1 MAIFT
6 INLESSDYS
15 INDSS
20 VITDCS
26 SSFTYEVEA
35 NQGDVIDV
43 SISGNHQGPYYILN
57 GVKTEFTNSIS
68 GIVFNNTFVVG
79 FHLRNSGNPGVFNEA
94 TISITNNNSS
104 DLSPYTNS
112 VTRENDSVDCG
123 QTSLTSD
130 PNSADNHI
138 AVFTS
143 NNNLEGTDD
152 LTYDGTTLDV
162 TGEVLATSIAVD
174 GGLPTQYLMADGSVS
189 LGSGGAGT
197 GDLSFEHNQS
207 TVSATWLIAHN
218 LGKHPSVS
226 VVDSAGTS
234 VVGIVEYVNLN
245 YLAIKFNAAF
255 SGYAYIN

>member
-1 MAIFT
+1 MAKFI

-15 INDSS
+15 VENSS
-20 VITDCS
+20 VVTDCS
-26 SSFTYEVEA
+26 SSFLYEVSA
-35 NQGDVIDV
+35 NQGDVIDI
-43 SISGNHQGPYYILN
+43 SISGNNQGDFYTLN
-57 GVKTEFTNSIS
+57 GVKTSFTNSIF
-68 GIVFNNTFVVG
+68 GIVFNNSLVIG
-79 FHLRNSGNPGVFNEA
+79 FNLGNSGSTGVFHEA
-94 TISITNNNSS
+94 EISIRNNSS
-104 DLSPYTNS
+104 ADALPYTNS
-112 VTRENDSVDCG
+112 VIRKNDAVDCG
-123 QTSLTSD
+123 QASLTAN
-130 PNSADNHI
+130 PNSGDNHV

-143 NNNLEGTDD
+143 SNNLEGTDD

-245 YLAIKFNAAF
+245 YLAIKFKHQNF
-255 SGYAYIN
+255 S

>member
-1 MAIFT
+1 MAKFI

-15 INDSS
+15 VENSS
-20 VITDCS
+20 VVTDCS
-26 SSFTYEVEA
+26 SSFLYEVSA
-35 NQGDVIDV
+35 NQGDVIDI
-43 SISGNHQGPYYILN
+43 SISGNNQGDFYTLN
-57 GVKTEFTNSIS
+57 GVKTSFTNSIF
-68 GIVFNNTFVVG
+68 GIVFNNTLVIG
-79 FHLRNSGNPGVFNEA
+79 FNLGNSGSTGVFHEA
-94 TISITNNNSS
+94 EISIRNNSS
-104 DLSPYTNS
+104 ADALPYTNS
-112 VTRENDSVDCG
+112 VIRKNDAVDCG
-123 QTSLTSD
+123 QASLTAN
-130 PNSADNHI
+130 PNSGDNHV

-143 NNNLEGTDD
+143 SNNLEGTDD

-245 YLAIKFNAAF
+245 YLAIKFNDPF
-255 SGYAYIN
+255 SGYAYMN